1 MVLRLL
7 IPLVLCGLG
16 LAADLRLDA
25 LRSSLIGMR
34 GKPQE
39 SSHLRGATPQL
50 TAAKHQLRDWV
61 ESRLMSLAQ
70 TGDEGEFQRK
80 LNSELR
86 GSQLFCG
93 EKAADQNPCP
103 DWTLLGFLHEFRFRR
118 SLGFLILQ
126 AAVGI
131 EFGFDESAY
140 LYSWSDEG
148 WRRVWRTSRI
158 LTRKRHTDRRVSRR
172 Y

>member
-7 IPLVLCGLG
+7 VPLVLCGLG

-61 ESRLMSLAQ
+61 ESRLMSLTQ

-80 LNSELR
+80 LNSELH
-86 GSQLFCG
+86 GAQLSV
-93 EKAADQNPCP
+93 A
-103 DWTLLGFLHEFRFRR
+103 RR
-118 SLGFLILQ
+118 QRTKI
-126 AAVGI
+126 
-131 EFGFDESAY
+131 
-140 LYSWSDEG
+140 
-148 WRRVWRTSRI
+148 RVPIGLCWVFSM
-158 LTRKRHTDRRVSRR
+158 SS
-172 Y
+172 